1 MSLPH
6 PHPPGSRLIWI
17 LTLLA
22 ALFAAYT
29 AYRTTAPNAPM
40 VTLVTQDQADLQT
53 EWVSGGLR
61 MRVNT
66 YLKNHD
72 DDPTAAAA
80 AHKAKVDALIAEYPP
95 DA

>member
-1 MSLPH
+1 M
-6 PHPPGSRLIWI
+6 
-17 LTLLA
+17 
-22 ALFAAYT
+22 
-29 AYRTTAPNAPM
+29 AYRSSNTNTPM
-40 VTLVTQDQADLQT
+40 VQLVTQDQADLQT

-80 AHKAKVDALIAEYPP
+80 AHKAKVDALKLEYPP

>member
-1 MSLPH
+1 MLQAPH
-6 PHPPGSRLIWI
+6 TPGSRALWT
-17 LTLLA
+17 LTLLS
-22 ALFAAYT
+22 ALFAAT
-29 AYRTTAPNAPM
+29 MAYKASSNETPM
-40 VTLVTQDQADLQT
+40 VQLVTQDQADLQT
-53 EWVSGGLR
+53 EWVSGGLK

-80 AHKAKVDALIAEYPP
+80 AHKDKVDALKALYPP